1 MRREEPCHQNGDHGK
16 NNYLGVSRKKLDGL
30 SYRLEKETHDR
41 ADDAVVLL
49 ISCRPFPTP
58 LPSEFREVIIAPISA
73 NVSPSGKDNSS
84 DSEPIFSEYFF
95 YSFEKLHAL
104 FALRNLFS
112 EPCKLPFMFS
122 YFGLVRLLCQKVKRF
137 CH

>member
-1 MRREEPCHQNGDHGK
+1 MRREEPFHQNGDHGK

-84 DSEPIFSEYFF
+84 DSEPILSEYFF
-95 YSFEKLHAL
+95 SLSKSCM
-104 FALRNLFS
+104 LFS
-112 EPCKLPFMFS
+112 LSAISFLSRASSPSRSATLA
-122 YFGLVRLLCQKVKRF
+122 
-137 CH
+137 

>member
-1 MRREEPCHQNGDHGK
+1 MRREEPFHQNGDHGK

-58 LPSEFREVIIAPISA
+58 LPSEFREVVIAPISA

-84 DSEPIFSEYFF
+84 DSEPILSEYFF
-95 YSFEKLHAL
+95 YSFEKLHFRSPQSL
-104 FALRNLFS
+104 F
-112 EPCKLPFMFS
+112 
-122 YFGLVRLLCQKVKRF
+122 
-137 CH
+137 

>member
-1 MRREEPCHQNGDHGK
+1 MRREEPFHQNGDHGK

-58 LPSEFREVIIAPISA
+58 LPSEFREVVIAPIRE
-73 NVSPSGKDNSS
+73 SS
-84 DSEPIFSEYFF
+84 FNMTRGGGIKILRGGSENF
-95 YSFEKLHAL
+95 
-104 FALRNLFS
+104 
-112 EPCKLPFMFS
+112 
-122 YFGLVRLLCQKVKRF
+122 
-137 CH
+137 